1 MIPTVSI
8 STATLAFAIALVLM
22 RMRPNAKRAQSIA
35 TFIAGTALAVVLAQF
50 ADKWLTTVAR
60 WLAQTLVSMVGAGS
74 DWAWVIRGV
83 CASLPWVLPAVL
95 ILVFV
100 LQVDPRR
107 GGGGSGIGGGRGGHV
122 GGKKGGAGLKRST
135 PWLALLAPMAFAMVP
150 WSQLSIGG

>member
-1 MIPTVSI
+1 MIPAVSI
-8 STATLAFAIALVLM
+8 STATLAFAIAMVLM

-35 TFIAGTALAVVLAQF
+35 TFVAGTALAVVLAQF
-50 ADKWLTTVAR
+50 ADKWLTTISG
-60 WLAQTLVSMVGAGS
+60 WLSKTLVSMVGGGS
-74 DWAWVIRGV
+74 DWAPLIKGV

-107 GGGGSGIGGGRGGHV
+107 GGGGSGVGAGKGGHV

-135 PWLALLAPMAFAMVP
+135 PWLALLAPMAFVMVP
-150 WSQLSIGG
+150 WSQLGIGG